1 MRPEFQTETEI
12 KLSEAKAAAAD
23 CDRAKVTVYIH
34 MVLERLRGT
43 RRVGSR
49 NLSK

>member
-23 CDRAKVTVYIH
+23 CNRAKVTVYIH
-34 MVLERLRGT
+34 MVLERLREKGQ
-43 RRVGSR
+43 GSR